1 MHGVSY
7 LTILLKHHPSFTLPI
22 PVSLPPFPSLSSDPF
37 THLPNPN
44 YASNLLHIPIII
56 QPLIRLQIKNP
67 PISHLDPLRPDENAM
82 TRLTLKIPLP
92 IQRAVV
98 AALGF
103 VEGDA
108 DPGDLRLWW
117 FRCGLRVEVGVGR
130 RVLGLGKGGEGPNVE
145 DCAAARCVLFGG
157 ARGLGGGWWGWLEDA
172 AFVEGDAWLMV
183 VRGWVRS
190 EEVYSWRFLCYVFC
204 S

>member
-1 MHGVSY
+1 
-7 LTILLKHHPSFTLPI
+7 
-22 PVSLPPFPSLSSDPF
+22 
-37 THLPNPN
+37 
-44 YASNLLHIPIII
+44 
-56 QPLIRLQIKNP
+56 
-67 PISHLDPLRPDENAM
+67 M

-117 FRCGLRVEVGVGR
+117 FRCGLRVGVGVGR

-145 DCAAARCVLFGG
+145 DCTAAGCVLFGG
-157 ARGLGGGWWGWLEDA
+157 LRGGFGVRCGGRAEDA
-172 AFVEGDAWLMV
+172 AFVEGD
-183 VRGWVRS
+183 S
-190 EEVYSWRFLCYVFC
+190 
-204 S
+204 